1 MQNKNKVVLPE
12 VGVSWRTTPNT
23 KRSLNF
29 LIFTTFSMVFQS
41 YRKIKTKT
49 AVFSRFF
56 CFFLDLHWF
65 FKHTE
70 KSKQQ
75 AFFHKFS
82 SSWNCT
88 CFFKPKIKTKEAV
101 VSRFFFLTFFLGIL
115 HWSFTHINNQNTVDN
130 FCIILANC
138 EAYTLQTTGLKNS
151 AMLFVYCAHSLKSVF
166 SLPSYVFTNFFQQ
179 QCSAVVNTNK
189 IYYIQLKAVGMQERL
204 KSVSK
209 FRHQLISNCTVS
221 QQSFIDQ
228 KFRFVPQNT

>member
-56 CFFLDLHWF
+56 FVSSWIYTGFSNILKNQNNRLFSQIFFFLELHLF
-65 FKHTE
+65 F
-70 KSKQQ
+70 Q
-75 AFFHKFS
+75 
-82 SSWNCT
+82 
-88 CFFKPKIKTKEAV
+88 TKNQNKG
-101 VSRFFFLTFFLGIL
+101 SCGFTNFFFLTFFLRIL

-138 EAYTLQTTGLKNS
+138 EAYTL
-151 AMLFVYCAHSLKSVF
+151 
-166 SLPSYVFTNFFQQ
+166 
-179 QCSAVVNTNK
+179 
-189 IYYIQLKAVGMQERL
+189 
-204 KSVSK
+204 
-209 FRHQLISNCTVS
+209 
-221 QQSFIDQ
+221 
-228 KFRFVPQNT
+228 

>member
-1 MQNKNKVVLPE
+1 ML
-12 VGVSWRTTPNT
+12 
-23 KRSLNF
+23 
-29 LIFTTFSMVFQS
+29 
-41 YRKIKTKT
+41 
-49 AVFSRFF
+49 
-56 CFFLDLHWF
+56 WF
-65 FKHTE
+65 HE
-70 KSKQQ
+70 
-75 AFFHKFS
+75 
-82 SSWNCT
+82 
-88 CFFKPKIKTKEAV
+88 
-101 VSRFFFLTFFLGIL
+101 FFFYLTFFLGIL
-115 HWSFTHINNQNTVDN
+115 HRSFTHINNQNTVDN
-130 FCIILANC
+130 FCIILANY

-166 SLPSYVFTNFFQQ
+166 SLPSYVFTIFFQQ

>member
-56 CFFLDLHWF
+56 FVSSWIYTGFSNILKNQNNRL
-65 FKHTE
+65 
-70 KSKQQ
+70 
-75 AFFHKFS
+75 FFHKFS

-101 VSRFFFLTFFLGIL
+101 VSRIFFFSLFFLE
-115 HWSFTHINNQNTVDN
+115 F
-130 FCIILANC
+130 
-138 EAYTLQTTGLKNS
+138 YTGVLR
-151 AMLFVYCAHSLKSVF
+151 
-166 SLPSYVFTNFFQQ
+166 
-179 QCSAVVNTNK
+179 
-189 IYYIQLKAVGMQERL
+189 I
-204 KSVSK
+204 
-209 FRHQLISNCTVS
+209 
-221 QQSFIDQ
+221 
-228 KFRFVPQNT
+228 

>member
-56 CFFLDLHWF
+56 LFLLGSTLVFQTYW
-65 FKHTE
+65 KIKTIG
-70 KSKQQ
+70 
-75 AFFHKFS
+75 FFHKFS

-101 VSRFFFLTFFLGIL
+101 VSRIFFSHFFS
-115 HWSFTHINNQNTVDN
+115 WNFTLE
-130 FCIILANC
+130 FY
-138 EAYTLQTTGLKNS
+138 AYKQ
-151 AMLFVYCAHSLKSVF
+151 
-166 SLPSYVFTNFFQQ
+166 
-179 QCSAVVNTNK
+179 
-189 IYYIQLKAVGMQERL
+189 
-204 KSVSK
+204 SK
-209 FRHQLISNCTVS
+209 HCR
-221 QQSFIDQ
+221 
-228 KFRFVPQNT
+228 